1 MKSTQETGSFI
12 RELVFANRILARE
25 GVVDA
30 FGHVS
35 VRHPRNPDRYLL
47 ARSRSPEL
55 VTGDDIMEF
64 SLDGNAIEGRGRR
77 PYGERMI
84 HGAVYELRPE
94 VHSVV
99 HNHAQEL
106 IPFGVTG
113 AKLRPIMHVCGPIGA
128 AVPIWDI
135 RKKFGDTDLLVINME
150 QGRDL
155 ARRLGDGPLALM
167 RGHGCVVAGRNLRE
181 AVMIAIYAQV
191 NARLQL
197 QTTQLG
203 KPRFLSAGEIEKCT
217 ERQFSPLALER
228 AWEYWCARA
237 GCAAL

>member
-1 MKSTQETGSFI
+1 MESTKETGALI

-64 SLDGNAIEGRGRR
+64 TLEGEAIDGRGRR

-94 VHSVV
+94 IHSVV
-99 HNHAQEL
+99 HNHAQEV

-155 ARRLGDGPLALM
+155 ARRLGGGSVALM
-167 RGHGCVVAGRNLRE
+167 RGHGCVVAGRTLRE
-181 AVMIAIYAQV
+181 AVMIAIFVQV

-197 QTTQLG
+197 QALPLG
-203 KPRFLSAGEIEKCT
+203 KPRFLSAGEIQKCT

-237 GCAAL
+237 GCASL